1 MFPCYA
7 EGTLPLCHFGP
18 LYTLALR
25 CAFALSRAKSNY
37 SRTSAP
43 FSRKSNHSRTYARQ
57 GGVGE
62 CLCYRYGNVSKICRR
77 ADNFVQSREK
87 EPISQNQPHP
97 SHVADCFPE
106 PSRWGHALTASG
118 KPAPSL
124 HIP

>member
-43 FSRKSNHSRTYARQ
+43 VARKSNHSRTYAKT
-57 GGVGE
+57 GGWGGSE
-62 CLCYRYGNVSKICRR
+62 TR
-77 ADNFVQSREK
+77 FVYKSFGFCDRV
-87 EPISQNQPHP
+87 N
-97 SHVADCFPE
+97 
-106 PSRWGHALTASG
+106 
-118 KPAPSL
+118 
-124 HIP
+124 